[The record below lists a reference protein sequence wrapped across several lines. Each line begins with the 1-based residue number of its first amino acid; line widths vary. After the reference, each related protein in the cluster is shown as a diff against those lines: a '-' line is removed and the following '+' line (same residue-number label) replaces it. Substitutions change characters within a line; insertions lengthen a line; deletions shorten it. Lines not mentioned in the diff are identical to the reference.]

1 MELVGRRT
9 RSGRGEGDCQCV
21 CAADRRGGRA
31 HARCRCGLRPADR
44 RRACDRQRGD
54 PFAVGVDIACRMK
67 LSVYD
72 REANALAGQRDR
84 LANNIESEPVHV
96 LKSIDGR
103 DARSTL
109 LFRPERPATGPEIEN
124 QQPSTLPIPHL
135 PHGESICG
143 EVSP

>member
-1 MELVGRRT
+1 
-9 RSGRGEGDCQCV
+9 
-21 CAADRRGGRA
+21 
-31 HARCRCGLRPADR
+31 
-44 RRACDRQRGD
+44 
-54 PFAVGVDIACRMK
+54 MK

-72 REANALAGQRDR
+72 REANTLAGQRDR
-84 LANNIESEPVHV
+84 LANNIESEPVRV

-124 QQPSTLPIPHL
+124 QQLSTLPIPHS